1 VLAHAAFA
9 GGFRPW
15 LWYDDP
21 MALVPVKL
29 SDAVP
34 PTPPQAAALI
44 ADAQTRIEAFIESR
58 LANPVSSFVPSN
70 FPLVYGALR
79 QVADANLSPGPLFCE
94 WGSGA
99 GVVTC
104 LAAMAGFDAC
114 GIEFEADLVALSE
127 RLASDHRLKVSFYR
141 GNLVPH
147 GGQRIAE
154 RVGDFEWLAVG
165 GDDPYEQM
173 GLDINDFDMV
183 FAYPWPGEQ
192 RVIERLFD
200 RFAADGALLMTY
212 NGAEGISLFRRRS
225 ARPRR

>member
-1 VLAHAAFA
+1 
-9 GGFRPW
+9 
-15 LWYDDP
+15 

-29 SDAVP
+29 PDVMPS
-34 PTPPQAAALI
+34 PTPEAAALI
-44 ADAQTRIEAFIESR
+44 ADAQVRIDAFIESR
-58 LANPVSSFVPSN
+58 LADPINSFVPSN

-79 QVADANLSPGPLFCE
+79 CVANAHLAPGPLFCE

-99 GVVTC
+99 GVITC

-127 RLASDHRLKVSFYR
+127 HLASDYRLKVSFYR

-165 GDDPYEQM
+165 GTDPYEQM

-192 RVIERLFD
+192 GVIERLFD

-212 NGAEGISLFRRRS
+212 NGAEGVNLFRRRT
-225 ARPRR
+225 ARPHR

>member
-1 VLAHAAFA
+1 
-9 GGFRPW
+9 
-15 LWYDDP
+15 

-29 SDAVP
+29 PDVMPTAP
-34 PTPPQAAALI
+34 PEAAALI
-44 ADAQTRIEAFIESR
+44 ADAQARIDAFIESH
-58 LANPVSSFVPSN
+58 LDNPVSSFVPSN

-79 QVADANLSPGPLFCE
+79 CVADANLSPGPIFCE

-104 LAAMAGFDAC
+104 LAAMAGFDAS

-127 RLASDHRLKVSFYR
+127 RLAADYRLKVSFYR
-141 GNLVPH
+141 GNLVPY

-173 GLDINDFDMV
+173 GLDINDFDV
-183 FAYPWPGEQ
+183 IFAYPWPGEQ
-192 RVIERLFD
+192 HVIERLFD

-212 NGAEGISLFRRRS
+212 NGGEGVNLFRRRT
-225 ARPRR
+225 ARPGR